1 MNLRTSVFALL
12 LISGTGMS
20 GDLLACGD
28 KFLVVGRG
36 TRFRRASIPRAPA
49 AILVYAN
56 PASNLPAALANVAV
70 EATLS
75 KAGYRP
81 TTVSSAEEFDRAL
94 RRGGWDLV
102 LVDVAESR
110 SLAGRVTGND
120 APAVLPVVYNPT
132 RTEWKE
138 ARRQYPSVLRSP
150 TKTQA
155 FLDTV
160 DEALSIRS
168 PKPKPGVKT
177 SI

>member
-1 MNLRTSVFALL
+1 MNLRPPALALL
-12 LISGTGMS
+12 LISGTAVCGN
-20 GDLLACGD
+20 LLACGD

-36 TRFRRASIPRAPA
+36 TRFQRASVPRPPA

-56 PASNLPAALANVAV
+56 PASNLPAALANVPV

-75 KAGYRP
+75 RAGYRP
-81 TTVSSAEEFDRAL
+81 TTVSSAEEFDRAM

-102 LVDVAESR
+102 LVDLAESR
-110 SLAGRVTGND
+110 RLSDRVSGDN

-150 TKTQA
+150 TKTQL

-160 DEALSIRS
+160 DEALSLRR

>member
-1 MNLRTSVFALL
+1 MNVRGPALALL
-12 LISGTGMS
+12 LISGTGIC

-28 KFLVVGRG
+28 KFLVVGRS
-36 TRFRRASIPRAPA
+36 TRFQRASVPRPPA
-49 AILVYAN
+49 AILVYAD
-56 PASNLPAALANVAV
+56 PASNLPAALANVPI

-81 TTVSSAEEFDRAL
+81 TTVSSAEEFDRAM

-110 SLAGRVTGND
+110 GLNGRVPGDN

-132 RTEWKE
+132 GTEWKQ
-138 ARRQYPSVLRSP
+138 ARRQYPSVLRTP

-160 DEALSIRS
+160 DEALSLRP

>member
-1 MNLRTSVFALL
+1 MKLRASALALL
-12 LISGTGMS
+12 LISGTPTC

-36 TRFRRASIPRAPA
+36 TRFRRASVPRPPA

-56 PASNLPAALANVAV
+56 PASNLPAALANVPV

-102 LVDVAESR
+102 LVDVAESSR
-110 SLAGRVTGND
+110 LNARVPDN

-138 ARRQYPSVLRSP
+138 ARRQYPTVLRSP

-160 DEALSIRS
+160 DEALSLRR

-177 SI
+177 SL